1 MREGVYLLVGKE
13 REKRGFIAGKK
24 REMSGGS
31 LLVGQEGSEFIAL
44 LER

>member
-24 REMSGGS
+24 KRD
-31 LLVGQEGSEFIAL
+31 
-44 LER
+44 ERGVTPGRARGK